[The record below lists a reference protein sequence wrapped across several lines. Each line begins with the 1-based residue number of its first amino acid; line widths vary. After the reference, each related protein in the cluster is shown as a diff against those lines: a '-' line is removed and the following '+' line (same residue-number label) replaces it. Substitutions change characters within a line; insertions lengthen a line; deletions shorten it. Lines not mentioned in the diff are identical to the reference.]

1 MAGRLGPVDAAPRRD
16 AFIEGLIQR
25 MTLEEK
31 AGQLSIYFDDA
42 REEAPNVNPAQVAK
56 AFDSVQNDILQGRIG
71 GLFNGLGVASGR
83 RLQRLAVEQSRLKI
97 PLIFAA
103 DVIHGLRTVFPV
115 PLAEA
120 AAFDPDLAERTAR
133 AAALEATAVGI
144 QWTFGP
150 VVDIARDQ
158 RWGRVVEGAGEDPY
172 LGRLLATARVRGF
185 QGRSLKDADS
195 MLATLKHF
203 AAYGAVGGGMDYNSA
218 DIPPATLHDV
228 HLPPFRAGI
237 EAGALSVMT
246 AYNDVAGIPAT
257 GHRGL
262 LTGVLREQWG
272 FRGLV
277 VSDFAS
283 DAEMVNHGYA
293 ADEKDAARKA
303 LLAGCDVSMA
313 SGAYS
318 KHLPALVREGAVP
331 LAALDEAVR
340 RVLGVKQALGLFD
353 NPYRSLDLE
362 KERMQIRLPQTVAVA
377 REAARRAVVLL
388 KNDGGLLPLQRAG
401 TRIALIGP
409 FGADRAHVMGPWAL
423 WADGQHAVS
432 LEQGLREAMPDPAL
446 LEVVAGCGIE
456 EALPGGLAAATAA
469 AQRADVVLLAVG
481 EGDHMAGEMASR
493 VDIGLPPAQRAL
505 AEAVAATGKPIVVLL
520 RHGRALDLP
529 PAVRDA
535 RAIMATWFLGSE
547 TGHAIADLVFGDHSP
562 SGRLPV
568 SFPLASGQ
576 QPYFYNHRRTGRPQT
591 SPQESAFKAR
601 YREVEHRALYPFGHG
616 LGYGDVVYGPTQ
628 ASSEAMGWNATLTLR
643 ATLANRG
650 ARAMREVA
658 QLYIHQRVAA
668 IARPVRE
675 LRGFKAVELQPGETA
690 TVEFRIRRSDL
701 AYVGAEGK
709 AVTEPGW
716 FDVVIAPSAVGGVSV
731 ALRLLAN

>member
-1 MAGRLGPVDAAPRRD
+1 
-16 AFIEGLIQR
+16 

-115 PLAEA
+115 PLGEA

-362 KERMQIRLPQTVAVA
+362 KERTQIRLPQTVAVA

-409 FGADRAHVMGPWAL
+409 CGADRAHVMGPWAL

>member
-1 MAGRLGPVDAAPRRD
+1 
-16 AFIEGLIQR
+16 

-83 RLQRLAVEQSRLKI
+83 RLQRLAVEESRLKI

-115 PLAEA
+115 PLGEA

-172 LGRLLATARVRGF
+172 LGRLLAAARVRGF

-272 FRGLV
+272 FLGLV